1 MNKLGFGFLRLPERD
16 GTIDLPAVNELVDA
30 YMAGGG
36 DYFDTAYTYL
46 DGRSEGA
53 IREALV
59 NRYPR
64 DAFRLTTKIPGYHAK
79 SYDDCFRYFEESARR
94 CGVEYF
100 DVYMLH
106 WLTEEH
112 YRIAQEQR
120 QFDFLKELKRTG
132 KAKRIGFSF
141 HDTAD
146 LLDRILT
153 EHPEV
158 DCVLLQINYLDWDS
172 PAIQSRPCYET
183 ALRHGK
189 SIIVM
194 EPVKGGRLANIPEKA
209 AQVLR
214 IIAPNASPAD
224 IAIRFVKSLPGVE
237 TVLSGMNSMRQMEQ
251 NLQNHPPMTEEELS
265 LLAQAAQIIRDGTA
279 VGCTGCGY
287 CLSHCPKEIPISAC
301 FALYNEY
308 SLYPRHQWKIVPAY
322 EKLSVKASDCIGC
335 GRCQHNCPQKLPIPQ
350 YLKDVTKALEA

>member
-1 MNKLGFGFLRLPERD
+1 MNKLGFGFLRLPEID
-16 GTIDLPAVNELVDA
+16 GKLDMDTIKTMTDA
-30 YMAGGG
+30 FIAGGG
-36 DYFDTAYTYL
+36 SYFDTAYTYL
-46 DGRSEGA
+46 DGRSETA

-59 NRYPR
+59 DRYPR
-64 DAFRLTTKIPGYHAK
+64 EAYQLTTKLPGYYAK
-79 SYDDCFRYFEESARR
+79 THEDCYRFFEESLAK
-94 CGVEYF
+94 CGVDYF

-106 WLTEEH
+106 WLTAER
-112 YRIAQEQR
+112 YRIAQELR

-172 PAIQSRPCYET
+172 PAIQSRLCYET

-194 EPVKGGRLANIPEKA
+194 EPVKGGRLAKVPEE
-209 AQVLR
+209 AQAILR
-214 IIAPNASPAD
+214 KIDAQESPAD
-224 IAIRFVKSLPGVE
+224 LAIRFVKGLENVE
-237 TVLSGMNSMRQMEQ
+237 MVLSGMGTPEQIKRNLRQ
-251 NLQNHPPMTEEELS
+251 LPPMNEYELK
-265 LLAQAAQIIRDGTA
+265 LLAEAAKIIREATA

-287 CLSHCPKEIPISAC
+287 CLSHCPREIPISDC
-301 FALYNEY
+301 FQLYNEY
-308 SLYPRHQWKIVPAY
+308 SVYPRHQWKVVPAY
-322 EKLSVKASDCIGC
+322 QKLSAKASDCIGC
-335 GRCQHNCPQKLPIPQ
+335 GSCESNCPQKLPIPQ
-350 YLKDVTKALEA
+350 YLKDVAKALEA